1 MEQKIKS
8 IIAGVTNETLEKLAF
23 FFAFPDD
30 ERDGGVPPPAITG
43 RVEFSGYFPGSLA
56 IRLSTSSL
64 SELSANMLGLD
75 EDDDIPAQDQ
85 QDAFKE
91 VINVICGNAL
101 PAIAGDQ
108 VEFNIGAP
116 EILSES
122 DVQTEVSKENCM
134 CVVKLMIDDGF
145 CDVYFF
151 MEGQLLEN
159 ILGKEN
165 EQMQQSE

>member
-23 FFAFPDD
+23 LFAFPDD
-30 ERDGGVPPPAITG
+30 ERNGDVPPPAVTG
-43 RVEFSGYFPGSLA
+43 RVYFSGYFPGRLV
-56 IRLSTSSL
+56 IRLSASAL
-64 SELSANMLGLD
+64 PELSANMLGLE
-75 EDDDIPAQDQ
+75 EDDEISDEDQ

-91 VINVICGNAL
+91 MINVICGNAL

-116 EILSES
+116 EIISES
-122 DVQTEVSKENCM
+122 DVQAEVNNENRVCE
-134 CVVKLMIDDGF
+134 VKLELDDGF

-151 MEGQLLEN
+151 TEGQLPDN
-159 ILGKEN
+159 IWVKDN
-165 EQMQQSE
+165 EQIQ